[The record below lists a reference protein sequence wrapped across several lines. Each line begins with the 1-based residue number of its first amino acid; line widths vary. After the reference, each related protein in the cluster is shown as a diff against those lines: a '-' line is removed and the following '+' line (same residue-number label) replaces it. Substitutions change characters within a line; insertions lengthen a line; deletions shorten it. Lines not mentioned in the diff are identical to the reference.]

1 MGLIMIKISLPE
13 KSYSDLKK
21 RFPTMCETLE
31 ALRNPPLHMLEEER
45 IIKKVFL
52 LLYFVIFIDKC
63 IIFLFSGLIAH
74 TVRNTRRHVQILPH
88 ATNLVETKD
97 ERNKKNSR
105 N

>member
-1 MGLIMIKISLPE
+1 MIKISLPE

-52 LLYFVIFIDKC
+52 PLY
-63 IIFLFSGLIAH
+63 LIM
-74 TVRNTRRHVQILPH
+74 
-88 ATNLVETKD
+88 
-97 ERNKKNSR
+97 SY
-105 N
+105 

>member
-1 MGLIMIKISLPE
+1 MNSILFTLLILGIKTFFKMGLIMIKISLPE

-52 LLYFVIFIDKC
+52 PPFI
-63 IIFLFSGLIAH
+63 
-74 TVRNTRRHVQILPH
+74 
-88 ATNLVETKD
+88 
-97 ERNKKNSR
+97 
-105 N
+105 